1 MKNIKNITI
10 IFIII
15 LLNLL
20 ITKKCYAETQMNI
33 ISDKKEMQIDDEI
46 NIKMEITDAQIAAF
60 TLEIY
65 WDSSILEYIKGPE
78 NSNNSNNRIIY
89 TWVSNTGKNQ
99 QDIETEQF
107 QFKVLKEE
115 NANIAVLGEFYNEEG
130 KKLEIDNTNIELE
143 VKKNENNTTE
153 IAEKK
158 NRVGSSDS
166 ASLSVLRLNHEGI
179 SPEFQKDQKE
189 YYFVTDTKID
199 NLEVT
204 AIPENPNATVN
215 ITGNQNLKIG
225 KNLIEIHVI
234 SQDKTKEETYKINVT
249 KTTNVEIAN
258 ANLETLAVR
267 ETVLT
272 PEFNYNITDYKVEIP
287 NKIAKIEILAI
298 PQSQK
303 AKVMI
308 AGNNEMKVG
317 NNYIQINVIAEDGI
331 TNKKYELNVYRR
343 NENEQ
348 IQYEQEKQYQAERLS
363 AILEEE
369 KKNKSNIKIN
379 EVMNNKNINIFG
391 IIGIGILSIIII
403 IIIIY
408 FIKKQKI
415 KFKL

>member
-10 IFIII
+10 MFIII

>member
-1 MKNIKNITI
+1 MNNIKNITI

-199 NLEVT
+199 NLEET

>member
-10 IFIII
+10 MFIII

-298 PQSQK
+298 PHSQQ